1 MNMIPYI
8 PQIDWPIT
16 GEESELSLVC
26 KSLDRVWI
34 RTLKHHYYVSYCDGT
49 AGVQYSSIGSA
60 IAEEKE
66 GFCSPKAIILK
77 PANTAQDLSLPAPA
91 KRGRGRPKGS
101 KNKPKAL
108 N

>member
-1 MNMIPYI
+1 MIPYI
-8 PQIDWPIT
+8 PQIDRPIT
-16 GEESELSLVC
+16 DEESELSLVC

-34 RTLKHHYYVSYCDGT
+34 RTSKHHYYVSYCDGT

-66 GFCSPKAIILK
+66 GFCSPKSIILT
-77 PANTAQDLSLPAPA
+77 PADPTQDLSSPAPA

-101 KNKPKAL
+101 KNKPKPL